1 MALAD
6 IVSKKFFD
14 ALDLQLTW
22 KHMISCNWTVGGK
35 IPVRDRLAPSL
46 GSGLTSTST
55 IAHQHDT

>member
-22 KHMISCNWTVGGK
+22 KHMISCNWTVGGTCSGQYWYNSLSDSNW
-35 IPVRDRLAPSL
+35 VVAPF
-46 GSGLTSTST
+46 
-55 IAHQHDT
+55 

>member
-35 IPVRDRLAPSL
+35 IPVRCKVVAP
-46 GSGLTSTST
+46 
-55 IAHQHDT
+55 DTVHCYVAA